1 MYIFTNAI
9 DFSKISFEDIDDLK
23 YERETIFCTFEGVF
37 KKYKEHYY
45 KLNYEENEFFDMT
58 IENINI
64 LVQKNDTNIIKSNP
78 LTSLPFDHYCIDRK
92 TYMKDIDEYIKFVQE
107 IDNDVFV
114 SNYFIVSDTLTDYSD
129 ILLRIGVFL
138 KNIMH
143 V

>member
-1 MYIFTNAI
+1 M
-9 DFSKISFEDIDDLK
+9 
-23 YERETIFCTFEGVF
+23 
-37 KKYKEHYY
+37 
-45 KLNYEENEFFDMT
+45 
-58 IENINI
+58 
-64 LVQKNDTNIIKSNP
+64 P
-78 LTSLPFDHYCIDRK
+78 SLPFDHYCIDRK